1 MAPTCLN
8 GLWFD
13 GIPGFSKQVHRLEQ
27 VDRKNILLPSFFS
40 IQRTNQSQLSILCL
54 QISNDSSI
62 CWLNMGCEVQGE
74 ENECNVHYFIL
85 SPFMST
91 KVVQQHCHMNP
102 LLPKLFVQVL
112 HGLCKD
118 LSGHPRLLIVEVPE
132 AQLQTHLLLEGGKP
146 ARAE

>member
-1 MAPTCLN
+1 MVPTCLN

-13 GIPGFSKQVHRLEQ
+13 SIPGFSKQVHRLEQ
-27 VDRKNILLPSFFS
+27 VNRKNILLPSFFS
-40 IQRTNQSQLSILCL
+40 IQQINQSQLSILCL

-62 CWLNMGCEVQGE
+62 CWLNMGREVWGE
-74 ENECNVHYFIL
+74 ENKSNVRYVIL

-91 KVVQQHCHMNP
+91 GIVQQHCHMNP

-118 LSGHPRLLIVEVPE
+118 LSSHPHLLIVEVPE
-132 AQLQTHLLLEGGKP
+132 AQLQTHLLLE
-146 ARAE
+146 ASRFCC